1 MLKTGD
7 SKKSSFKLGETA
19 MDTFIAGL
27 SCDCVSTPKPILER
41 RTKQTA
47 AFKRKRVEP
56 SGQASELFESR
67 VIAGQGSEPGE
78 SPPPAKRT
86 RRSVAKALEQT
97 AVAPEEIVIV
107 IDGDSELEEGELRS
121 TLADEGED
129 LVSSQV
135 TVDWLVYNYYVLVLS
150 KICIY
155 RYNC

>member
-27 SCDCVSTPKPILER
+27 SCDYVSTPKPLLER
-41 RTKQTA
+41 RAKQTA
-47 AFKRKRVEP
+47 AIKRKRVEP

-67 VIAGQGSEPGE
+67 VSAGQSSVPGK
-78 SPPPAKRT
+78 SSPPAKRT
-86 RRSVAKALEQT
+86 RRSVAKALELT

-121 TLADEGED
+121 TLVDEGKED
-129 LVSSQV
+129 LVSTGQNL
-135 TVDWLVYNYYVLVLS
+135 TGKKLETTNRTD
-150 KICIY
+150 KK
-155 RYNC
+155 